1 MILVKCRIVNFT
13 ISIDKN
19 TSKKEKKAKRN
30 KDEIEL
36 NDKKDFMNGCGIYAA
51 SEFFS

>member
-19 TSKKEKKAKRN
+19 TSKKEKNARRKI
-30 KDEIEL
+30 DEIEL
-36 NDKKDFMNGCGIYAA
+36 NDKKDFMNGCGLYAA